1 MLRGQRKRNTQW
13 QKHRGGHRQT
23 DKRRRRSKYPQSKCR
38 CWVMLPW
45 QPVFPDIMQGEWYW
59 RKSHYDHRGKV
70 GGWGLRILSQGHSE
84 RRVILMMILMG
95 SNGGSDR
102 HRPTHPSLKSLWKLT
117 HTHKR
122 ARTHTHTYTIAR
134 TIKHT
139 HTCTRM
145 NGTWTSFYCWQTH
158 ATSF

>member
-1 MLRGQRKRNTQW
+1 MNSWVQAYIDLRIYWDLGLGLNCQALGVTGTEKEEYSMAKTQRRA
-13 QKHRGGHRQT
+13 
-23 DKRRRRSKYPQSKCR
+23 DERRRRSKYPQSKCR

-59 RKSHYDHRGKV
+59 RKSHYDRRGK
-70 GGWGLRILSQGHSE
+70 GGGGRGLRILSQGHSE

-117 HTHKR
+117 RTHKR
-122 ARTHTHTYTIAR
+122 AHTHTHI
-134 TIKHT
+134 
-139 HTCTRM
+139 
-145 NGTWTSFYCWQTH
+145 WLH
-158 ATSF
+158 AQ